1 MGQSQHGKSPASE
14 VRQIQ
19 VLPSMCRN
27 FEARP
32 QALGAS
38 VSSTLKW
45 NDNHV
50 VLLRSQCPEGR
61 KLVLLNGVH
70 KLSLQLGAG
79 NTNVPSLRSS
89 GGGRPFC
96 VMGDIYSKLQEH
108 RGKNQ

>member
-50 VLLRSQCPEGR
+50 VLLRSLNGLLLLKVPIPMPGR
-61 KLVLLNGVH
+61 K
-70 KLSLQLGAG
+70 KAG
-79 NTNVPSLRSS
+79 ITEWCP
-89 GGGRPFC
+89 
-96 VMGDIYSKLQEH
+96 
-108 RGKNQ
+108 